1 MGEGGSIEYLS
12 SSIHWMDENKS
23 AVFGSISAAS
33 ASIGISVFI
42 FSSNNFISTYIRKIE
57 NFYWRLLS
65 ECLFAFIVLLF
76 VEFVFSFIRKSNNEL
91 NIYFI
96 LSLILFLLTISV
108 FIILKFLKF
117 LAGVSLIFRDARL
130 NREKGKILHQRYKS
144 GSRNMDLSDMP
155 NSHQLVVEKQ
165 NARAGIHVP
174 DGKMDSRPALR
185 AAGND
190 RGAGKA

>member
-1 MGEGGSIEYLS
+1 MGDGGSIEYLS
-12 SSIHWMDENKS
+12 SAIHWMDENKA
-23 AVFGSISAAS
+23 AVFGSASAAS
-33 ASIGISVFI
+33 ISIGISVFI
-42 FSSNNFISTYIRKIE
+42 LSSNNFKSIYIRKIE
-57 NFYWRLLS
+57 NLYRRLLA
-65 ECLFAFIVLLF
+65 ECLFALIVFSF

-91 NIYFI
+91 NVYFI
-96 LSLILFLLTISV
+96 FSFILFLLTIAV
-108 FIILKFLKF
+108 FIVLKLLKF
-117 LAGVSLIFRDARL
+117 LAGVPLIFRDAQL
-130 NREKGKILHQRYKS
+130 NREKEKILRQRYKS

-165 NARAGIHVP
+165 NARAGIHVQ